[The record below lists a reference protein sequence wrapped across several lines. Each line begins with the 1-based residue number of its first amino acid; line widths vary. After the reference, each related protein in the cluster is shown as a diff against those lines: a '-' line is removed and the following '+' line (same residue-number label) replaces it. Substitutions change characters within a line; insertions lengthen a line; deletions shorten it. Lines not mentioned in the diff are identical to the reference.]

1 MNVSD
6 NINSGE
12 IVAVDDTPA
21 NLKLLMSIL
30 SAEGYKIRPASSGEQ
45 ALSSIAKRQPE
56 LILLDINMPG
66 IDGYEVCR
74 RLKSDPHTCD
84 IPVIF
89 ISALNEV
96 SERVKGF
103 EVGGVDFITKPFQQE
118 EIIVRVRSH
127 LQLRHMQMNLEELVK
142 ARTHE
147 LVSSNDRLRQS
158 EDKFRR
164 IVESLHD
171 EYFFYSH
178 DINGVFTYISPSI
191 KGVLGY
197 DTDEFLTN
205 FSDYF
210 TDNPINELVHHYTEG
225 SVRGEQQPA
234 YELEV
239 YSKDRSVCILEV
251 KESPVFDKQGNV
263 DAVEGIAHDITLRKQ
278 IEEKLEFMAEHDPLT
293 QLPNRVLFNYR
304 LEQAIKSVANTKQK
318 IAVFFL
324 DLDQFKDVNDCFG
337 HPFGDILLKQV
348 ANRLS
353 ESLREDSVFSRLGGD
368 EFVLFSIF
376 NQFEEIELLAQ
387 KIIDHMR
394 NPFSVGGHELYLG
407 VSIGVSNYP
416 DDGDGV
422 AVLIRNADSAMYQ
435 AKDQGRNTFKRYTK
449 VLTEAAAERVAVEA
463 ELRHGLERHEFLLYY
478 QPKVDLKS
486 GQIIGAEALVRWLN
500 PAQGMVPPD
509 KFIPLAE
516 ASSLILPIGEFVL
529 REACRQTREWLKA
542 GYDLQHISVNI
553 SGVQIQRG
561 ELPNLVKQVL
571 AEEGLDAR
579 YLDLEITES
588 VLMTDP
594 EKVTEILNSLRTIG
608 LTLSIDDFGTGYS
621 SLAYIK
627 QFPINYLKIDRTFVS
642 DITEDIND
650 TAIASAVI
658 ALGSSLNLSVIAE
671 GVENE
676 AQQNFL
682 LRLGCDYAQGYLYGR
697 PLPAD
702 EFIALLATQSKQREV

>member
-1 MNVSD
+1 MNVSKSS
-6 NINSGE
+6 ISGE
-12 IVAVDDTPA
+12 IMAVDDTPA

-30 SAEGYKIRPASSGEQ
+30 SAEGYKIRPASNGEQ

-74 RLKSDPHTCD
+74 RLKNDPITRD

-103 EVGGVDFITKPFQQE
+103 EVGGIDFITKPFQQE

-127 LQLRHMQMNLEELVK
+127 LQLRHMQMNLEELVD
-142 ARTHE
+142 ARTRE
-147 LVSSNDRLRQS
+147 LVNTNDRLRLS
-158 EDKFRR
+158 EDKYRR
-164 IVESLHD
+164 IVESLQD

-178 DINGVFTYISPSI
+178 DLAGVFTYISPSV

-197 DTDEFLTN
+197 EPLEFLTH
-205 FSDYF
+205 FSEYL
-210 TDNPINELVHHYTEG
+210 TDNTLNEHVHHYTEG
-225 SVRGEQQPA
+225 SIRGEQQPA

-239 YSKDRSVCILEV
+239 YRKDRSICILEV
-251 KESPVFDKQGNV
+251 KESPVFDKQGYV
-263 DAVEGIAHDITLRKQ
+263 SAVEGIAHDITLRKQ
-278 IEEKLEFMAEHDPLT
+278 AEEKLEFMAEHDPLT
-293 QLPNRVLFNYR
+293 QLPNRILFNYR
-304 LEQAIKSVANTKQK
+304 LEQAILKADSTKQK
-318 IAVFFL
+318 IAVFFI
-324 DLDQFKDVNDCFG
+324 DLDQFKNVNDSFG

-353 ESLREDSVFSRLGGD
+353 ETLSEDSVFSRLGGD
-368 EFVLFSIF
+368 EFVLYASFSD
-376 NQFEEIELLAQ
+376 QREIEQLAQ
-387 KIIDHMR
+387 KMINHMR
-394 NPFSVGGHELYLG
+394 SPFSVVGHELYLG
-407 VSIGVSNYP
+407 MSIGVSSYP
-416 DDGDGV
+416 EDGDDV
-422 AVLIRNADSAMYQ
+422 AMLIRNADSAMYQ
-435 AKDQGRNTFKRYTK
+435 AKDHGRNTFKRYTK
-449 VLTEAAAERVAVEA
+449 VLTEAATERVALES
-463 ELRHGLERHEFLLYY
+463 ELRHGLDRHEFVLYY

-486 GQIIGAEALVRWLN
+486 RRIIGAEALIRWQN
-500 PAQGMVPPD
+500 PARGLVPPD

-516 ASSLILPIGEFVL
+516 ASSLILPIGAFVL
-529 REACRQTREWLKA
+529 REACRQTREWLQS
-542 GYDLQHISVNI
+542 GYDLEHISVNI

-561 ELPNLVKQVL
+561 ELPSLVKQIL
-571 AEEGLDAR
+571 KEEGLDASH
-579 YLDLEITES
+579 LDLEITES
-588 VLMTDP
+588 VLMKDP
-594 EKVTEILNSLRTIG
+594 EQVIEVLKSLRALG
-608 LTLSIDDFGTGYS
+608 ASLSIDDFGTGYS

-676 AQQNFL
+676 TQQNFL
-682 LRLGCDYAQGYLYGR
+682 LRSGCAYAQGYFYGR

-702 EFIALLATQSKQREV
+702 EFIALVATQSKQNNL